1 MSVYAARVSSGSTTL
16 PAYFDMLW
24 PVLASV
30 RDLGHSASIEELD
43 EATVDRM
50 GFTSEQMAVLH
61 KDGPRSEV
69 EYRLAWAR
77 TYLKGMGALDN
88 PQRGVWVT
96 TDRGKT
102 FEGDELEPLRQAY
115 LGKLREERKQKK
127 EAAKLA
133 GADAEAD

>member
-77 TYLKGMGALDN
+77 TYLKGMGLVDN
-88 PQRGVWVT
+88 PRRGIWETTQLGREVT
-96 TDRGKT
+96 KDRI
-102 FEGDELEPLRQAY
+102 EPLRKDY
-115 LGKLREERKQKK
+115 LARVAARRRESGS
-127 EAAKLA
+127 AAKAA
-133 GADAEAD
+133 GA